1 MDCGPLGSSVHE
13 ILTDKNTGWVSVS
26 FSRES
31 SQLRDPTCVSCISR
45 HILYTEPP
53 GVSNMVPSEEPQ
65 VSVQFGSVQS
75 LSSVQLC
82 DSITTAT
89 HQASLSITK
98 SQSPLK
104 PMSIKSVMPSSH
116 HILCRP
122 LLLLP
127 SIFPSIRVISNESV
141 LCISWPKYWSFSFS
155 TSLSIQWIFRT
166 DLL

>member
-1 MDCGPLGSSVHE
+1 MNTKPASSPYNMTVRHRDILCCCCHLVNKSCPTLCNPMDCGPLGSSVHE

-89 HQASLSITK
+89 H
-98 SQSPLK
+98 
-104 PMSIKSVMPSSH
+104 
-116 HILCRP
+116 
-122 LLLLP
+122 
-127 SIFPSIRVISNESV
+127 
-141 LCISWPKYWSFSFS
+141 
-155 TSLSIQWIFRT
+155 
-166 DLL
+166 